1 MLVTYVRQLSENS
14 PLEYLESAR
23 EFAYSHLAN
32 QYYKNIVYLTEPDES
47 EKALYVRSVGY
58 EISDP
63 QKSIINRSYPAGSI
77 IHYIVGG
84 EGTFNGK
91 PIRKGDC
98 AVAFHDRPHSIC
110 TNPNNPLEFYWMII
124 RHTADFDLEAYG
136 FDRDNDVFLCPFE
149 EAVEKIF
156 DHLLYVKLD
165 KQDAHCY
172 YLSKMY
178 ELLSWHRFDYI
189 YVKRTKIP
197 DKDFRRVALAKRM
210 WEQADYQLSVSEIA
224 KKLGLSRKHFSS
236 IFLAET
242 KMHPSQ
248 YVLDRKIRLAQN
260 SIDSGDTNYK
270 MMAIRLGYKD
280 YPSFYR
286 AFKKIMGEGPSEY
299 ASHGQVKNKTNR

>member
-1 MLVTYVRQLSENS
+1 MLVTYVRQISENS
-14 PLEYLESAR
+14 PFEYLESAR
-23 EFAYSHLAN
+23 EFAFSHLTH

-47 EKALYVRSVGY
+47 EKTLYVRSVGY

-63 QKSIINRSYPAGSI
+63 KKSIINRFYPAGSI

-91 PIRKGDC
+91 KISKGHC
-98 AVAFHDRPHSIC
+98 AVAFHDQPHSIC
-110 TNPNNPLEFYWMII
+110 TDPDNPLEFYWMII
-124 RHTADFDLEAYG
+124 RHTAEFDLEAYG
-136 FDRDNDVFLCPFE
+136 FDRDNDVFVCPFE
-149 EAVEKIF
+149 ETVKKIF
-156 DHLLYVKLD
+156 EHMMYAKLGN
-165 KQDAHCY
+165 QDAHCY

-189 YVKRTKIP
+189 YVRRKKIP

-210 WEQADYQLSVSEIA
+210 WEQSDYQISVDEMA
-224 KKLGLSRKHFSS
+224 KRIGLSRKHFSS

-248 YVLDRKIRLAQN
+248 YVLERKIRLAQI

-270 MMAIRLGYKD
+270 MMASRLGYKD
-280 YPSFYR
+280 YPSFFR
-286 AFKKIMGEGPSEY
+286 AFKKIIGVGPNEY
-299 ASHGQVKNKTNR
+299 ALQKQIKKN